1 MPDEQSLTLPKTS
14 LSKEQKMG
22 FVLLL
27 IFAVFG
33 IALGILKI
41 RNTLYAPFAL
51 NNQVPT
57 SLKDEVNSVD
67 ALRYRD
73 TDGDGLSDF
82 DELYIYGTSPYLY
95 DTFGYG
101 ISDKEVIAKGLP
113 LCPKGQNCAGAPSET
128 LPITYS
134 SSSVAVPGLENAALD
149 LAQQLKD
156 PTQVRKMLLETGVD
170 KDMLSKI
177 DDATLMQMVVQ
188 LLSATS
194 TADNLQ
200 SINNL
205 INQKN

>member
-1 MPDEQSLTLPKTS
+1 MPDEQSLTPPKIS
-14 LSKEQKMG
+14 LSPEQKIG
-22 FVLLL
+22 FILLL

-57 SLKDEVNSVD
+57 SLKEEVNSVD

-73 TDGDGLSDF
+73 TDADGLSDF
-82 DELYIYGTSPYLY
+82 DELYVYGTSPYLL

-101 ISDKEVIAKGLP
+101 ISDKEVLAKGLP
-113 LCPKGQNCAGAPSET
+113 LCPKGQNCVGAPSET
-128 LPITYS
+128 LPVIS
-134 SSSVAVPGLENAALD
+134 SSPSVAVPGLEGAPTD
-149 LAQQLKD
+149 LIQQLKD
-156 PTQVRKMLLETGVD
+156 PTQVRQMLLEAGVS
-170 KDMLSKI
+170 KDMLGKI
-177 DDATLMQMVVQ
+177 DDATLMLMVSQ